1 MKNMRINKVSFTDKT
16 IDQYSVIIDV
26 RTLLEYKEDHIPGSL
41 NYAVLTNKQ
50 RHEIGIKYKENSFLA
65 KKIGAQLISQNIAK
79 ILGKISFDKKDT
91 ILIYCWRGGLRS
103 LSLYLVLKQI
113 GYDVYLLDGG
123 YKAYR
128 RNVVNYL
135 EVIAP
140 KFRYNQV
147 MGITGVGKTL
157 FLKELSKNY
166 QTIDFEGLANHKGSI
181 LGNIP
186 NKIQPSQKYFE
197 TLIYK
202 KLKRFNAK
210 KRVWV
215 EAESIKVGKLNIPSL
230 VWKSM
235 PLGRNIKISSSLD
248 ERVKYILK
256 DYKYFTS
263 DPKLMSEALRVLKQ
277 IIPKEDFS
285 NIEKSLKKKNYY
297 EFVKALIIYHYDKAY
312 KKTRAESTS
321 IVFDEIYLEK
331 INLNYIRRAISTNKS
346 F

>member
-1 MKNMRINKVSFTDKT
+1 M
-16 IDQYSVIIDV
+16 
-26 RTLLEYKEDHIPGSL
+26 
-41 NYAVLTNKQ
+41 
-50 RHEIGIKYKENSFLA
+50 
-65 KKIGAQLISQNIAK
+65 
-79 ILGKISFDKKDT
+79 
-91 ILIYCWRGGLRS
+91 
-103 LSLYLVLKQI
+103 
-113 GYDVYLLDGG
+113 
-123 YKAYR
+123 
-128 RNVVNYL
+128 
-135 EVIAP
+135 AP
-140 KFRYNQV
+140 KFRYNQL

-197 TLIYK
+197 TLIYD

-277 IIPKEDFS
+277 IIPKEDFL

-321 IVFDEIYLEK
+321 IVFDEIHLEK
-331 INLNYIRRAISTNKS
+331 INLNYIRKAISMNKS

>member
-1 MKNMRINKVSFTDKT
+1 MRINKVSFTDKT

-26 RTLLEYKEDHIPGSL
+26 RTPLEYKEDHIPGSL

-197 TLIYK
+197 TLIYE

-215 EAESIKVGKLNIPSL
+215 EAESIKVG
-230 VWKSM
+230 
-235 PLGRNIKISSSLD
+235 SSLD

-331 INLNYIRRAISTNKS
+331 INLSYIRRAISTNKS